1 MWSSSELAAG
11 EAPDGAEGA
20 HPMATEDTQTEQYTL
35 RTLRKRGQHKIFL
48 GYAPG
53 VGKTFTMLSEAHR
66 RLARGEDIIVGF
78 VETHG
83 RGDIEK
89 LAEGLPTVPRKTVEY
104 RGKTFEELDTEAVRE
119 RHPEWVLVDEL
130 AHTNVPGVGHEKRWE
145 SVYDILK
152 EGISVISTVN
162 VQHFE
167 SLNDTV
173 YDITGVR
180 VRETLPDAVLDEA
193 DEVVLVDLTTD
204 ALLNR
209 LKRGVVY
216 DLDKI
221 PGALANFFRRG
232 NLVALRELA
241 LRKTAEEVD
250 ESLERYRAEQAI
262 DRPWATEE
270 RVVVCVKPGE
280 VAAKL
285 VRRGYRLA
293 KRLQGELWVLHVH
306 TPGHSLHRSN
316 ELRHALDLAR
326 DLGAHVDEVDAD
338 SIAGAILEYAR
349 EKRATF
355 ILLGQSKRSRL
366 DEVIRGSMVA
376 RLMRDADYVDLLIVA
391 DPSKAAEKGEDDA
404 SRHRGSG

>member
-1 MWSSSELAAG
+1 MPDE
-11 EAPDGAEGA
+11 EAETDL
-20 HPMATEDTQTEQYTL
+20 YTL
-35 RTLRKRGQHKIFL
+35 KTLRKRGRHKIFL

-66 RLARGEDIIVGF
+66 RLSRGEDIVVGF

-83 RGDIEK
+83 RQAIAE
-89 LAEGLPTVPRKTVEY
+89 LAEDLPTVPRKTVAY
-104 RGKTFEELDTEAVRE
+104 RDKTFEELDTAAVIARQ
-119 RHPEWVLVDEL
+119 PEWVLIDEL
-130 AHTNVPGVGHEKRWE
+130 AHTNVPGSAHEKRWQ

-152 EGISVISTVN
+152 AGISVISTVN

-167 SLNDTV
+167 SLNDAV
-173 YDITGVR
+173 FDITGVR
-180 VRETLPDAVLDEA
+180 VRETLPDSVLDEA

-216 DLDKI
+216 DLGKI
-221 PGALANFFRRG
+221 PGALQSFFRKG

-250 ESLERYRAEQAI
+250 ESLERYLAEHDI

-270 RVVVCVKPGE
+270 RVVVCVKPGS

-293 KRLQGELWVLHVH
+293 KRLQGHFWVLHVH
-306 TPGHSLHRSN
+306 TPGHPLHQSD
-316 ELRHALDLAR
+316 ELRRSLDLAR
-326 DLGAHVDEVDAD
+326 ELGARVVEVDGDSVAD
-338 SIAGAILEYAR
+338 EILKFAR
-349 EKRATF
+349 EKRATY
-355 ILLGQSKRSRL
+355 ILMGQSKRSRL
-366 DEVIRGSMVA
+366 DEVVRGSLIA
-376 RLMRDADYVDLLIVA
+376 KIMRDGDYIDVLVVA
-391 DPSKAAEKGEDDA
+391 DPSKAAGESAEA
-404 SRHRGSG
+404 S

>member
-1 MWSSSELAAG
+1 M
-11 EAPDGAEGA
+11 
-20 HPMATEDTQTEQYTL
+20 TVEDTHAEQYTL
-35 RTLRKRGQHKIFL
+35 RTLRKRGRHKVFL

-66 RLARGEDIIVGF
+66 RLGRGEDIVIGF

-83 RGDIEK
+83 RKDIAE
-89 LAEGLPTVPRKTVEY
+89 LAEGLPMLPRKTLEY
-104 RGKTFEELDTEAVRE
+104 RGKTFDELDTTAVIE

-130 AHTNVPGVGHEKRWE
+130 AHTNVPGTRHEKRWE
-145 SVYDILK
+145 SVHEILK
-152 EGISVISTVN
+152 AGVSVISTVN

-180 VRETLPDAVLDEA
+180 VRETLPDSVLDEA

-209 LKRGVVY
+209 LRRGVVY

-221 PGALANFFRRG
+221 PGALTNFFRKG

-250 ESLERYRAEQAI
+250 ESLERYIAEHDI

-270 RVVVCVKPGE
+270 RVIVCVRPGA
-280 VAAKL
+280 VAHKL

-293 KRLQGELWVLHVH
+293 RRLQGEFWVLHVH
-306 TPGHSLHRSN
+306 TPGHPLHRSD
-316 ELRHALDLAR
+316 ELRRALDLAR
-326 DLGAHVDEVDAD
+326 ELGGHVDEVDAD
-338 SIAGAILEYAR
+338 SIVGAVLAYAR

-366 DEVIRGSMVA
+366 DEVFRGSLIA
-376 RLMRDADYVDLLIVA
+376 RLMREIDHVDLLIVA
-391 DPSKAAEKGEDDA
+391 DPSKAANRSRAVGGRVEE
-404 SRHRGSG
+404 SRHA

>member
-1 MWSSSELAAG
+1 MTVE
-11 EAPDGAEGA
+11 DA
-20 HPMATEDTQTEQYTL
+20 HAEQYTL
-35 RTLRKRGQHKIFL
+35 RTLRKRGQHKVFL

-66 RLARGEDIIVGF
+66 RLARGEDILIGF

-83 RGDIEK
+83 RKDIAE
-89 LAEGLPTVPRKTVEY
+89 LAEGLPMLPRKVVEY
-104 RGKTFEELDTEAVRE
+104 RGKSFDELDTAAVIE
-119 RHPEWVLVDEL
+119 RHPEWALVDEL
-130 AHTNVPGVGHEKRWE
+130 AHTNVPGTAHEKRWQ
-145 SVYDILK
+145 SVYEILK
-152 EGISVISTVN
+152 AGINVISTVN

-173 YDITGVR
+173 CDITGVR
-180 VRETLPDAVLDEA
+180 VRETLPDSVLDEA

-221 PGALANFFRRG
+221 PGALTNFFRKG

-250 ESLERYRAEQAI
+250 ESLERYIAEHDI

-270 RVVVCVKPGE
+270 RVVVCLKPGI
-280 VAAKL
+280 VAPKL

-293 KRLQGELWVLHVH
+293 KRLQGEFWVLHVH
-306 TPGHSLHRSN
+306 TPGHPLHRSD
-316 ELRHALDLAR
+316 ELRRALDLAR
-326 DLGAHVDEVDAD
+326 ELGGHVDEVDAD
-338 SIAGAILEYAR
+338 SIADAVLAYAR

-366 DEVIRGSMVA
+366 EEALRGSLIA
-376 RLMRDADYVDLLIVA
+376 RLMRDVDYVDLLIVA
-391 DPSKAAEKGEDDA
+391 DPSKAGAA
-404 SRHRGSG
+404 SETDGGAAAHGRGA